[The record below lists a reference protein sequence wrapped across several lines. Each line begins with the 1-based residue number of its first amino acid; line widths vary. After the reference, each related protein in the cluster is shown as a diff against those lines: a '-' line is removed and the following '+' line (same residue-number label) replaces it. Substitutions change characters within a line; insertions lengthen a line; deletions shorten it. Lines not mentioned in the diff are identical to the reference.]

1 MAAARRGVLKV
12 MALVPLAPSALLA
25 GQSAATRPAPT
36 AGAASPEAAAPAPA
50 VDCVAD
56 ALTQAVRCEH
66 GDRLD
71 AEQLAHVKRKIARSL
86 EAGARLRRAAR
97 LRNADEPVTLFH
109 ALPAERRSRR

>member
-25 GQSAATRPAPT
+25 EQSAAARPAPA
-36 AGAASPEAAAPAPA
+36 AGAASPEAAVPSRT
-50 VDCVAD
+50 VDCVAE

-71 AEQLAHVKRKIARSL
+71 AEQLAQVKRKIARGL
-86 EAGARLRRAAR
+86 EAGARLRQAAR

-109 ALPAERRSRR
+109 ALPAEQRRRR